1 MAIEPDGDHVPQE
14 RVPSGISGLD
24 VVLRGGLLRDGLFI
38 VQGEPGAGKTI
49 LGNQVCFN
57 HVAAGGR
64 ALYLTLLAESHARML
79 MHIGPLGFFDATV
92 IPSRLAYLSAFGA
105 LEKDGLPG
113 LRDLIRREVQARGAT
128 LLVLDGFAAVL
139 ESSDSARTFKKFVNE
154 LQTQAT
160 LTGCTILLLTTVS
173 SEPTPP
179 EHTMVDGIIELT
191 SRLYGRHAER
201 DLQVRKLRGGSYL
214 RGIHSFDISDR
225 GITVYP
231 RTEAWLTRPAAT
243 DGVGGAPVSTG
254 LTQLDSMMG
263 GGLPRH
269 STTLLVGPTGS
280 GKTTL
285 GLHFLAAVNQDE
297 PALYFGLYENP
308 AAILAKA
315 NALGLRLDGLR
326 GSGAVELLW
335 QSTTEGILDE
345 VCQRL
350 LDAVRR
356 RGVRRLVIDG
366 LSGFAALAS
375 EPDRLGRVFSALSNE
390 FRTLDVAT
398 IYTAQADAVGATGG
412 QRLNGWSPAAA
423 PGIADSVVIM
433 RFVELRSRLHR
444 MISVLKVR
452 DRASDPSMH
461 EFSIT
466 GIGIS
471 IAPDPAGAEAILAET
486 TQQPASG
493 AKRSPRRSP
502 A

>member
-139 ESSDSARTFKKFVNE
+139 ESSDSARTFKKFINE

-269 STTLLVGPTGS
+269 STTLLVGPTGRARPRS
-280 GKTTL
+280 GCISWPPSIRMSPPCISGCTKT
-285 GLHFLAAVNQDE
+285 
-297 PALYFGLYENP
+297 
-308 AAILAKA
+308 
-315 NALGLRLDGLR
+315 
-326 GSGAVELLW
+326 
-335 QSTTEGILDE
+335 
-345 VCQRL
+345 
-350 LDAVRR
+350 RR
-356 RGVRRLVIDG
+356 RSWRRQMPWDSDWMG
-366 LSGFAALAS
+366 CAG
-375 EPDRLGRVFSALSNE
+375 
-390 FRTLDVAT
+390 
-398 IYTAQADAVGATGG
+398 
-412 QRLNGWSPAAA
+412 AA
-423 PGIADSVVIM
+423 PSSCCGSPPPKASWTRSVSGCSM
-433 RFVELRSRLHR
+433 RS
-444 MISVLKVR
+444 
-452 DRASDPSMH
+452 
-461 EFSIT
+461 
-466 GIGIS
+466 
-471 IAPDPAGAEAILAET
+471 AGAACV
-486 TQQPASG
+486 G
-493 AKRSPRRSP
+493 W
-502 A
+502 